1 MDFTPLEQFMDR
13 LTDWRIP
20 GNSIVIYKG
29 KNKVFEYSSGYA
41 SLETKELMTGEHML
55 NMYSCSKLV
64 TVVAALQLYERGYF
78 LLSDPIYQFIPEF
91 RNMRIAH
98 QSGHVSWAQH
108 PINMR
113 QLLTMTSG
121 LDYDMNSDGIKKARE
136 LTCGRMDT
144 VTVARCIAEEDKLCF
159 EPGEKW
165 MYGKSHEILAAIV
178 EIISGERFS
187 EYVNHNIFQPLGMTE
202 ACYHN
207 DAVRHKMAEQYS
219 FKNLSERDIVK
230 LQSTDN
236 SREGGKIIN
245 VGKGMIHD
253 LGDGYDSGG
262 AGVTSSVEEF
272 SKFVAALGNGG
283 LGLTGERIL
292 ASGTI
297 DLMRQ
302 NQLSETQ
309 RRTFDWTNVVGYG
322 YGLGVRTMINKAESG
337 SLGNLLEFGWSG
349 AAGSSAIIDTDIG
362 LSAFYSHHMLN
373 AQEGYYQPRLRNVI
387 YKCLD

>member
-1 MDFTPLEQFMDR
+1 MDFTTLEAFMDR

-41 SLETKELMTGEHML
+41 SLETRELMTSEHML

-64 TVVAALQLYERGYF
+64 TVVAALQLYEQGYF

-136 LTCGRMDT
+136 LTCGKMDT

-159 EPGEKW
+159 EPGETW

-187 EYVNHNIFQPLGMTE
+187 DYVKHHIFEPLGMRE

-230 LQSTDN
+230 LQSSDN

-245 VGKGMIHD
+245 VGKAMIHD
-253 LGDGYDSGG
+253 LGENYDSGG
-262 AGVTSSVEEF
+262 AGVTASVEEF
-272 SKFVAALGNGG
+272 SKFVAALGGGG

-292 ASGTI
+292 SSGTV

-302 NQLSETQ
+302 NQLTEAQ

-322 YGLGVRTMINKAESG
+322 YGLGVRTMIDKAQSG

-362 LSAFYSHHMLN
+362 LAAFYSHHMLN

-387 YKCLD
+387 FKCLD